1 MKMDAELQSLLGDFD
16 PRDPARL
23 RQLVK
28 RLATNPPVHPN
39 DVALAFRPLFQ
50 RLDYD
55 VAAVFPELFGG
66 LSHPSVAAAI
76 LDLANHLTRKDRVAH
91 HPAADRTEQLI
102 TLLGGL
108 ADRLGRLEEQ
118 PFESGQSAAEL
129 SAQVSESVS
138 LSVALCDALALI
150 GDQAAIGKLYR
161 ALELEHRR
169 LRAEAAAA
177 LAKLGEEAG
186 LAALLALA
194 AEPVA
199 RLRVL
204 AYAEE
209 LGALDKVDP
218 KFSTPAARAEAELAV
233 WLAEPTQFGLP
244 PKECEL
250 VDSRTQ
256 YWPGFDEPVE
266 CFLFR
271 YSYELGDTR
280 FGNIG
285 IAGPVSHAFIADLA
299 DLPPDD
305 IYAAYAGW
313 QAEHEEIRET
323 EVDLIPSH
331 QRSEVARL
339 ERRLRDAGYQELAS
353 LTLGSFFGDKVLV
366 AKANWEGAEGL
377 AVVDAKDIL
386 WKPIGPSRRPLGP
399 AEVYCI
405 YKGRRLLRTFNE

>member
-1 MKMDAELQSLLGDFD
+1 MDPELKQLLAGFD
-16 PRDPARL
+16 AKNAGSVRKLAARI
-23 RQLVK
+23 
-28 RLATNPPVHPN
+28 AIHPPTEPN

-50 RLDYD
+50 SRDYNID
-55 VAAVFPELFGG
+55 DVFPALFAG
-66 LSHPSVAAAI
+66 LEHSSVAAAI
-76 LDLANHLTRKDRVAH
+76 LDLANHLTRTGRVLQ
-91 HPAADRTEQLI
+91 HPAADRAAQLI
-102 TLLGGL
+102 SLLGGL
-108 ADRLGRLEEQ
+108 VDRLGRLEEK

-129 SAQVSESVS
+129 SAQVAESVS
-138 LSVALCDALALI
+138 LAVALCDALALI
-150 GDQAAIGKLYR
+150 GDKEAVGKLYR

-169 LRAEAAAA
+169 LRTEAAAA
-177 LAKLGEEAG
+177 LARLGEEAG

-209 LGALDKVDP
+209 LGVLEKVNLEFASP
-218 KFSTPAARAEAELAV
+218 VARAEAELVV

-244 PKECEL
+244 PKTCEL

-256 YWPGFDEPVE
+256 FWPGFDEPVE

-271 YSYELGDTR
+271 YSYELGETR
-280 FGNIG
+280 FSNVG
-285 IAGPVSHAFIADLA
+285 IAGPMSRAFIADLA

-323 EVDLIPSH
+323 EVTSLTVS
-331 QRSEVARL
+331 QRTDVARL
-339 ERRLRDAGYQELAS
+339 ERRLRDAGYESLAP
-353 LTLGSFFGDKVLV
+353 LTLSSFFGDKVLV
-366 AKANWEGAEGL
+366 AQARWEGVEGIAVADAEETF
-377 AVVDAKDIL
+377 
-386 WKPIGPSRRPLGP
+386 WRPIGRSRRPLGP
-399 AEVYCI
+399 HEAYCI

>member
-1 MKMDAELQSLLGDFD
+1 MDDQLKSLLADFD
-16 PRDPARL
+16 PRDGERL
-23 RQLVK
+23 EQLVE
-28 RLATNPPVHPN
+28 RLATDPPTVAN

-50 RLDYD
+50 QRVYD
-55 VAAVFPELFGG
+55 VGLVFPALFDG
-66 LSHPSVAAAI
+66 LSQPSVAAAI
-76 LDLANHLTRKDRVAH
+76 LDLANHLTRQERVPR

-129 SAQVSESVS
+129 SALVSESVS
-138 LSVALCDALALI
+138 LAVALCDALAQI

-161 ALELEHRR
+161 VLELEHRR
-169 LRAEAAAA
+169 LRTEAAAA
-177 LAKLGEEAG
+177 LAKLGEEEG
-186 LAALLALA
+186 TKALLALA

-209 LGALDKVDP
+209 LSALDKVDP
-218 KFSTPAARAEAELAV
+218 QYTSAAARAEAELVV

-244 PKECEL
+244 PKSCEL

-256 YWPGFDEPVE
+256 YWPGYDEPVE

-271 YSYELGDTR
+271 YSYELGETR
-280 FGNIG
+280 FSNVG
-285 IAGPVSHAFIADLA
+285 IAGPLSHGFIADLA

-313 QAEHEEIRET
+313 EAEHEEIREAD
-323 EVDLIPSH
+323 VDSLPAS
-331 QRSEVARL
+331 QRTEVARL
-339 ERRLRDAGYQELAS
+339 ERRLRDSGYQS
-353 LTLGSFFGDKVLV
+353 IVPVTLGSFFGDKVLV
-366 AKANWEGAEGL
+366 SQARWEGAEGI
-377 AVVDAKDIL
+377 AVVDANETL
-386 WKPIGPSRRPLGP
+386 WKPRGSSRRPLGS